1 MDKICSELTLRIREL
16 EKGLQDERAGHSSEP
31 HPLLDDSLLSI
42 VVPPTKQDYEVEDGP
57 INFGTL
63 MIADDGSRMKW
74 LGSTAVSAWF
84 LDDEAE
90 RDAAATHQYYDN
102 VNVEPNILDLCL
114 NFPFGTIPVDEHAK
128 EELYGYLPS
137 EESDAILLVERF
149 FVNVGWLY
157 NFVPRPRLLSMVRTL
172 YDPSVAPL
180 APHRL
185 AIIFAVFALTTLV
198 DQHPRPVW
206 RSSHTY
212 SLLARA
218 ALGVESIFGTT
229 ATLATVQA
237 LSLLSLWYQLSDDS
251 GDPSKSWGCLG
262 LTFKV
267 AQSIGLH
274 RDGKIWNLGEEEAQ
288 DRRRV
293 FWELQA
299 VDTWQALGYGRPPSL
314 VRPHF
319 DCPQPFDTEES
330 LGHPPNFHRWKHH
343 YMSEGIMSILE
354 HALISNSKTSS
365 PHSIIL
371 KLDTKIRSCTIPA
384 KLQLKD
390 ANSRNQAD
398 EMLLLQHY
406 TSMLSKESALMYL
419 HRGFFARAVF
429 DPPHDPLRHRF
440 SHSVLACFTSA
451 CQLLKGMRE
460 IIYPYSHLLNRIFG
474 WWGHAYSSAVT
485 LGGLVAMAPGC
496 NLADQALKE
505 FDAAIEMLEH
515 GTVGP
520 TARRVLPAL
529 KKLQTKARRNYELYK
544 AGQWKPEDKMSAA
557 PPEMAGLGTAV
568 LPLAGKSTTP
578 PRDGVELD
586 TSPQSFQPSV
596 PPSAHFSRRQPS
608 NSWSLE
614 AQQVQ
619 PNPVEPMMLSTS
631 VSPQELAPP
640 PHPMNDFTWAA
651 AQTGRQGGRAQ
662 SFDDYLRMHKLQES
676 GTLPPIQS
684 APSMSVALPP
694 YLHDQFDSQSQM
706 QHDGPRGPVWDAQP
720 RHEPFPPQQIHA
732 YERSNADMGYPEPMG
747 VDPLYEPLHSEDHYN
762 DASWKIF
769 MDGLGL

>member
-1 MDKICSELTLRIREL
+1 
-16 EKGLQDERAGHSSEP
+16 
-31 HPLLDDSLLSI
+31 
-42 VVPPTKQDYEVEDGP
+42 
-57 INFGTL
+57 
-63 MIADDGSRMKW
+63 
-74 LGSTAVSAWF
+74 
-84 LDDEAE
+84 
-90 RDAAATHQYYDN
+90 
-102 VNVEPNILDLCL
+102 
-114 NFPFGTIPVDEHAK
+114 
-128 EELYGYLPS
+128 
-137 EESDAILLVERF
+137 
-149 FVNVGWLY
+149 
-157 NFVPRPRLLSMVRTL
+157 
-172 YDPSVAPL
+172 
-180 APHRL
+180 
-185 AIIFAVFALTTLV
+185 
-198 DQHPRPVW
+198 
-206 RSSHTY
+206 
-212 SLLARA
+212 
-218 ALGVESIFGTT
+218 
-229 ATLATVQA
+229 
-237 LSLLSLWYQLSDDS
+237 
-251 GDPSKSWGCLG
+251 
-262 LTFKV
+262 
-267 AQSIGLH
+267 
-274 RDGKIWNLGEEEAQ
+274 
-288 DRRRV
+288 
-293 FWELQA
+293 
-299 VDTWQALGYGRPPSL
+299 
-314 VRPHF
+314 
-319 DCPQPFDTEES
+319 
-330 LGHPPNFHRWKHH
+330 
-343 YMSEGIMSILE
+343 MSILE

-676 GTLPPIQS
+676 GTLPPIHS
-684 APSMSVALPP
+684 TLSHRCSTTAHEDLYGTPNLDMNHFPP
-694 YLHDQFDSQSQM
+694 NRSTLTNDQM
-706 QHDGPRGPVWDAQP
+706 QIWDTLSP
-720 RHEPFPPQQIHA
+720 W
-732 YERSNADMGYPEPMG
+732 G
-747 VDPLYEPLHSEDHYN
+747 
-762 DASWKIF
+762 
-769 MDGLGL
+769 